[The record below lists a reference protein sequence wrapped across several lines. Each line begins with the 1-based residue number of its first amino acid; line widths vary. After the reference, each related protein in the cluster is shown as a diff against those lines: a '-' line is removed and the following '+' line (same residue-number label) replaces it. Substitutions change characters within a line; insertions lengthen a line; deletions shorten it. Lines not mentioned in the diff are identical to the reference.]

1 MQFADGMT
9 EELADRFVGMY
20 VNRWTIDYGP
30 DGRRAV
36 RALLDAAADAGLLPR
51 VEDPDFVG
59 GAA

>member
-1 MQFADGMT
+1 MT

-51 VEDPDFVG
+51 VEAPDFVG